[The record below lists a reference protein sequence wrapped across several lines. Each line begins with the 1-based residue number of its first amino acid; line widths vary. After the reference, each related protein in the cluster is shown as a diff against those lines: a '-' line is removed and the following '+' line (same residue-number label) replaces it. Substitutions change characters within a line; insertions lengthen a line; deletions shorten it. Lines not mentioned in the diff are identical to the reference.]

1 MKEITKPIGDETKE
15 QKGGFLRILLGTL
28 RARLLE
34 NMLIGK
40 RILRLIME
48 IKKEKEC

>member
-1 MKEITKPIGDETKE
+1 MKEITKTIGDERKE
-15 QKGGFLRILLGTL
+15 QKGGFLRMLLRTL
-28 RARLLE
+28 RARWLE